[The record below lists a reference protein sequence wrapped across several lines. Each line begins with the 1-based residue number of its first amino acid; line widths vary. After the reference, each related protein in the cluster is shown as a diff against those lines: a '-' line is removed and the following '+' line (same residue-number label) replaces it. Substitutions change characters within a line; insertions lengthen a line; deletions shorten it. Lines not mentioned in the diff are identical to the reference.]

1 MRKRTALSKN
11 AALSKFVL
19 LSAALSVFSAT
30 SASASTESHSRIA
43 ATAKAY
49 IASRHPWQQ
58 LSTTITVQKLDPRTK
73 LSSCPGKLEAFLS
86 NGAKIKRRTTVGVR
100 CTAGAKPWKIYLPV
114 TVEAYAKVMVAR
126 HPIAPGTTISANDVS
141 WGKRDITSL
150 GYGYLQSLGDNGG
163 YQSRQSIA
171 QGAVLTPNMVSAS
184 SIVNKGQ
191 RVQLNSSDGPVSVS
205 MMGIALQSGALGS
218 RILVKNLNSGKQLE
232 GVVTSENSVVLN

>member
-1 MRKRTALSKN
+1 MAMRGSTALSKI
-11 AALSKFVL
+11 LL
-19 LSAALSVFSAT
+19 LSTALCLFSG
-30 SASASTESHSRIA
+30 ASTAASTESHNRIA

-49 IASRHPWQQ
+49 IAARHPWQQ

-126 HPIAPGTTISANDVS
+126 HPIAPGSTISAGDVS

-171 QGAVLTPNMVSAS
+171 QGAVLTPNMVTAS
-184 SIVNKGQ
+184 SIISKGQ
-191 RVQLNSSDGPVSVS
+191 RVQLNSNDGPVSVS
-205 MMGIALQSGALGS
+205 MMGIALQNGALGK

-232 GVVTSENSVVLN
+232 GVVASENSVVLN

>member
-1 MRKRTALSKN
+1 MSRPTAISQTLLLSTALSLFSS
-11 AALSKFVL
+11 AG
-19 LSAALSVFSAT
+19 SAAPS
-30 SASASTESHSRIA
+30 ESHSRIA

-49 IASRHPWQQ
+49 IAARHPWRQ
-58 LSTTITVQKLDPRTK
+58 LSTKITVQKLDPRTQ

-126 HPIAPGTTISANDVS
+126 HPIAPGTEISANDIS
-141 WGKRDITSL
+141 WSKRDITSL
-150 GYGYLQSLGDNGG
+150 GYGYLRSLGDKGG

-171 QGAVLTPNMVSAS
+171 QGAVLTPNMVTAS
-184 SIVNKGQ
+184 SIISKGQ
-191 RVQLNSSDGPVSVS
+191 RVQLNSNDGPVSVS
-205 MMGIALQSGALGS
+205 MMGIALQNGALGK

-232 GVVTSENSVVLN
+232 GVVASDNTVLLN

>member
-1 MRKRTALSKN
+1 MRGSTALSKILLLGT
-11 AALSKFVL
+11 ALYLFN
-19 LSAALSVFSAT
+19 
-30 SASASTESHSRIA
+30 SASTAASTESHNRIA

-49 IASRHPWQQ
+49 IATRHPWQQ

-126 HPIAPGTTISANDVS
+126 HPIAPGNIINADNVS

-171 QGAVLTPNMVSAS
+171 QGAVLTPNMVTAS
-184 SIVNKGQ
+184 SIINKGQ
-191 RVQLNSSDGPVSVS
+191 RVQLNSNDGPVSVS
-205 MMGIALQSGALGS
+205 MMGIALQNGALGK

-232 GVVTSENSVVLN
+232 GVVASENSVVFN